1 MGIYYC
7 EVKKEG
13 LIIMKCIEID
23 AGMYAVK
30 AKCGDNK
37 FYCRMLVAP
46 LNECATDNGYKV
58 EYCNRIYM
66 VGEESIPMNYD
77 YDKKR
82 IENKIAT
89 YLAISRFI
97 EKENEKV
104 NVIIGMPLEHWLD
117 RERRQEF
124 ENYFKSALVKL
135 KVTKGGEE
143 KTISF
148 GINQIKAFP
157 ETIGHLYIPENQKKF
172 ANRTVGLVKLKVTKG
187 GEEKTIS
194 FGINQIKAFPE
205 TIGHLYIPENQK
217 KFANRTVGILD
228 CGGCNFQGAIY
239 RNMVPVK
246 ESCFTSNKGVNFYL
260 DEVKRAINNKFGTNY
275 QIYQID
281 DLIKFG
287 AIGDKKELIAEEIK
301 KVTRNFLSGVFREAK
316 ARNWMIEGLPVIIT
330 GGGSCYFVEAIDELL
345 RETTISNN
353 EVWDNVD
360 GFGEIGGIVYG
371 RKEVTS

>member
-82 IENKIAT
+82 IENKVAT

-124 ENYFKSALVKL
+124 ENYFKSA
-135 KVTKGGEE
+135 
-143 KTISF
+143 
-148 GINQIKAFP
+148 
-157 ETIGHLYIPENQKKF
+157 
-172 ANRTVGLVKLKVTKG
+172 LVKLKVTKG